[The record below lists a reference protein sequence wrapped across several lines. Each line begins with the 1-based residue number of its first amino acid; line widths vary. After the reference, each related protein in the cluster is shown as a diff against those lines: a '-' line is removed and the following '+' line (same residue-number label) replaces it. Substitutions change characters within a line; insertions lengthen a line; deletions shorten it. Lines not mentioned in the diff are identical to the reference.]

1 MFWTPARNQRHLNTV
16 HLGAYNIDAREDMHG
31 GCGKSDGLAQ
41 ITIALFSVFGQ
52 DGLVRRTLLER
63 GRAGAYHLGM
73 TKPASFRYF
82 KTSPEIIR
90 LAAMLYIRFPL
101 SLRNVEDL
109 LHERGID
116 VSHETV
122 RYWWNRFGPMFA
134 SEIRRKR
141 VQQLRAFS
149 KRKWHVDEVFVKVNG
164 KRHYLWRAV
173 DHEGEVLEA
182 VVTKRRNKAAALK
195 FLKKLMKRH
204 GKAEEVVTDRFAS
217 YKAALRDLTAL
228 EKQQTGRW
236 LNNRVENSHLP
247 FRRRERAMQRFRRMR
262 SLQKFASVHSSVYNH
277 FNQERSLTS
286 RDIFKL
292 TRNATL
298 TEWREFGAG

>member
-1 MFWTPARNQRHLNTV
+1 
-16 HLGAYNIDAREDMHG
+16 
-31 GCGKSDGLAQ
+31 
-41 ITIALFSVFGQ
+41 
-52 DGLVRRTLLER
+52 
-63 GRAGAYHLGM
+63 M
-73 TKPASFRYF
+73 TRPSPFRYF

-90 LAAMLYIRFPL
+90 LAVMLYVRFPL

-141 VQQLRAFS
+141 VQQLRAYS
-149 KRKWHVDEVFVKVNG
+149 KWKWHVDEVFVKING

-173 DHEGEVLEA
+173 DEEGEVLEA
-182 VVTKRRNKAAALK
+182 IVTKRRNKRAALK

-204 GKAEEVVTDRFAS
+204 GPADTVVTDRFAS
-217 YKAALRDLTAL
+217 YRAALRDLGASD
-228 EKQQTGRW
+228 KQETGRW

-247 FRRRERAMQRFRRMR
+247 LRRRERAMQRFRRMR
-262 SLQKFASVHSSVYNH
+262 SLQKFATVHSSVYNH
-277 FNQERSLTS
+277 FNQERSLTR
-286 RDIFKL
+286 RDHFKE
-292 TRNATL
+292 TRAAAL
-298 TEWREFGAG
+298 TEWRQLGAA